1 MSSLGLTPSA
11 FLELVNSSPPCGTR
25 RRNPGV
31 LLNYPLLCPP
41 VLKVLGLYPKHLWN
55 QSSLTQALCCCL
67 SPGLT
72 TSQSSVLPTS
82 LSLPVSSTIATLLPK
97 EFYLHVA
104 SHCLTTRAL
113 YVVCRNGAHTW
124 PIVNAT
130 SVLCLFASL
139 QHAVLT
145 ISLWLHISAVLSTF
159 L

>member
-11 FLELVNSSPPCGTR
+11 FLEVVKSSPPCGTR

-31 LLNYPLLCPP
+31 LLNSPLLCPTI
-41 VLKVLGLYPKHLWN
+41 LKVLGLYPQHPWN

-72 TSQSSVLPTS
+72 TSQSSGLPTS
-82 LSLPVSSTIATLLPK
+82 LSLPVSSSIATLLPK
-97 EFYLHVA
+97 ELYLHVA

-113 YVVCRNGAHTW
+113 YVVHRNRAPTW
-124 PIVNAT
+124 PIFSVT
-130 SVLCLFASL
+130 SVLCLFASP
-139 QHAVLT
+139 QHTILT
-145 ISLWLHISAVLSTF
+145 ISLCLHISALLSTF